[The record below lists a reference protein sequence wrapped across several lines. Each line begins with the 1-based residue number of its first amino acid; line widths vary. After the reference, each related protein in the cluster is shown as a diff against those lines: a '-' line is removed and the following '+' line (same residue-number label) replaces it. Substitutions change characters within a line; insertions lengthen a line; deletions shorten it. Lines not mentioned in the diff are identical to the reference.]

1 LVINTVITA
10 VQITF
15 TTIKMCS
22 EMTNSRKIACEM
34 KSCINFN
41 VIFYLGTN
49 YRNIYEKQLSNK
61 KTV

>member
-1 LVINTVITA
+1 
-10 VQITF
+10 
-15 TTIKMCS
+15 
-22 EMTNSRKIACEM
+22 MTNSRKIACEM